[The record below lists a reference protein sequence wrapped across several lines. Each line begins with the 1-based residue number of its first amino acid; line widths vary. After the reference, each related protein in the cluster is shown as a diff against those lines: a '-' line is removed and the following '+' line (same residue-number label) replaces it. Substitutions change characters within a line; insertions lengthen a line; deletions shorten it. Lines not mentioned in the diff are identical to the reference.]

1 MINFQYKKNVF
12 DKSLDER
19 TDQIQKMSGDIEFN
33 NLTYYLESQNLAPIN
48 FISFRGPLNIYKE
61 IKNGNININDNIN
74 KKSRRTSKEI

>member
-33 NLTYYLESQNLAPIN
+33 NLTYYLKSQNLAPIN
-48 FISFRGPLNIYKE
+48 FTSFRGPLNIYKE